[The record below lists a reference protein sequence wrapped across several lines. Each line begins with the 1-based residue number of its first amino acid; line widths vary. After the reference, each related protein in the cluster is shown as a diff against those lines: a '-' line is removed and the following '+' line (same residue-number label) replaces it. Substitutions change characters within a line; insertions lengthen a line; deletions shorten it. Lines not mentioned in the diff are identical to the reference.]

1 MNELYTAGS
10 LFVVMIAVVVI
21 IERRRNKF
29 WKDFERRMKNDK

>member
-1 MNELYTAGS
+1 MSELYVAGS
-10 LFVVMIAVVVI
+10 LFIAMIAVVVI